1 MQFHMR
7 MAHAL
12 AAAEGIDTKDAAR
25 TLGRIKALIGHEF
38 YKVSP
43 GTIAGVYKTVTDRE
57 QLFTDGLDQRDDSVL
72 GEIERGFLDVMW
84 GDAWMTEEEEQGRT
98 YPGENILDIMPSA
111 PEEAIMEASMVI
123 GYIEGSVRETMDAI
137 WERAEAAAIAE
148 GHEDDPKMNAE
159 GFGSCLYYE
168 HVGAGVSWDDDF
180 PAVPNFRTPSG
191 EIIIEAAQVGDYG
204 IDRKTAVQ
212 IAEGYASM
220 MDANDPG
227 IILYSFSSLGGVIET
242 EENRARLLAYLE
254 GTILPAAAAN
264 DTAGDTTPIHGDTEV
279 EDIEALMTFV
289 RSLDI
294 AEPEAAPAPALR

>member
-25 TLGRIKALIGHEF
+25 TIGRIKALIGYEF

-43 GTIAGVYKTVTDRE
+43 GTIAGVYKTLTAHN
-57 QLFTDGLDQRDDSVL
+57 QLFTEGLGQRDSSII
-72 GEIERGFLDVMW
+72 GEIEDGFIEIMW
-84 GDAWMTEEEEQGRT
+84 ADAWATEEEEQGRT
-98 YPGENILDIMPSA
+98 YPGENILDVMPAA
-111 PEEAIMEASMVI
+111 PEEAIMEASMTI
-123 GYIEGSVRETMDAI
+123 GYIEGSARETIDAV
-137 WERAEAAAIAE
+137 WERAEAAAIAD
-148 GHEDDPKMNAE
+148 GHEDDPKMNPE

-168 HVGAGVSWDDDF
+168 HVGAGVSWNDDF
-180 PAVPNFRTPSG
+180 PAVPNFRTPTG

-204 IDRKTAVQ
+204 IDRKTAVR

-220 MDANDPG
+220 MDAADPG

-242 EENRARLLAYLE
+242 EENRTRLLSYLE
-254 GTILPAAAAN
+254 DTIMPAAAGN
-264 DTAGDTTPIHGDTEV
+264 DTAGDTRPVHGDTEV
-279 EDIEALMTFV
+279 EDIEALMAFI

-294 AEPEAAPAPALR
+294 AEPEAAPAPAIR